1 MNKTEVEINRKS
13 IVFLSIEL
21 LIGNEQKY
29 QKHHSIT
36 KILALTLKF
45 LLFLLYKTTVL
56 LRSYPFAP
64 RTA

>member
-36 KILALTLKF
+36 KILAH
-45 LLFLLYKTTVL
+45 
-56 LRSYPFAP
+56 
-64 RTA
+64 